1 MPACDDIGGLSGA
14 ETDRGAYGSGLGEK
28 PATLSRSSARSLA
41 GPLGAAL
48 LGFLL
53 VLGVGFAGPQ
63 VLHNAAHDSRHSF
76 SFPCH

>member
-14 ETDRGAYGSGLGEK
+14 ESDRGAYVPGFGEN
-28 PATLSRSSARSLA
+28 PATLSGSSARLA

-48 LGFLL
+48 LGLLL